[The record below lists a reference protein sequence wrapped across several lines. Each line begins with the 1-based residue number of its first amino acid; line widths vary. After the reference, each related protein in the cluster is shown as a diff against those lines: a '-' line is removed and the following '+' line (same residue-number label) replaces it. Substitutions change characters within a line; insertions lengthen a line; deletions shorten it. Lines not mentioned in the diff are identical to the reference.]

1 MSTPQSDAGTL
12 RAIEPPTD
20 GPDRSA
26 PVLRF
31 RRIREGAL
39 EPSYQTTHA
48 AGLDIAA
55 APEDSK
61 PITIEPGRIVMIPTG
76 VIAAIP
82 DGYEGQVRP
91 RSGLASKHGVTLI
104 NSPGTIDADYRG
116 EIRVPLINHGRE
128 PFVIEPGMRIAQL
141 IIAPVARVR
150 VEEVT
155 DVSELGSTDRGE
167 KGFGSTG
174 VR

>member
-1 MSTPQSDAGTL
+1 
-12 RAIEPPTD
+12 
-20 GPDRSA
+20 
-26 PVLRF
+26 
-31 RRIREGAL
+31 
-39 EPSYQTTHA
+39 
-48 AGLDIAA
+48 
-55 APEDSK
+55 
-61 PITIEPGRIVMIPTG
+61 
-76 VIAAIP
+76 
-82 DGYEGQVRP
+82 
-91 RSGLASKHGVTLI
+91 VTLI